1 MKTVLITGAGRGI
14 GATLAL
20 MFAQNNYNVII
31 NYHKSKKEALTLEQK
46 IKDDYKVKTMCIQAD
61 ISQEDEVIKMLEQIK
76 NEDLKI
82 DVLINNAAI
91 SKDEELMNKD
101 IQEFREVI
109 NVNLVGTF
117 IVSKLVAQMMLEQK
131 SGCIINIT
139 STNGI
144 DTYNTYSADYDA
156 SKAGV
161 ISLTHNFA
169 KALAP
174 YIRVNAIAPGWTKT
188 QSVLE
193 MNPQIIK
200 EEKEKIL
207 LKRFANPEEIGE
219 VALFLA
225 SDKASYINNSIIRVD
240 GGVKC

>member
-31 NYHKSKKEALTLEQK
+31 NYHKSKKEALALEQK
-46 IKDDYKVKTMCIQAD
+46 IKETYKVKTMCIQTD

-76 NEDLKI
+76 NEALKI

-91 SKDEELMNKD
+91 SKDEELMNKN

-131 SGCIINIT
+131 SGCIINIA

-169 KALAP
+169 QALAP

>member
-31 NYHKSKKEALTLEQK
+31 NYHKSKNEALTLEQK
-46 IKDDYKVKTMCIQAD
+46 IKETFKVKTMCIKAD
-61 ISQEDEVIKMLEQIK
+61 ISQEDEVIKMLKQIK

-91 SKDEELMNKD
+91 AKDEELMNKD
-101 IQEFREVI
+101 IQEFRDVI

-131 SGCIINIT
+131 SGCIINVA

>member
-1 MKTVLITGAGRGI
+1 MKTVLITGGARSL

-31 NYHKSKKEALTLEQK
+31 NYHKSKKEALALEQK
-46 IKDDYKVKTMCIQAD
+46 IKETYKVKTMCIQAD
-61 ISQEDEVIKMLEQIK
+61 ISQEEEVIKMLEQIK
-76 NEDLKI
+76 KENLKI
-82 DVLINNAAI
+82 DVLINNAVI

-131 SGCIINIT
+131 SGCIINIA

-156 SKAGV
+156 SKAGI
-161 ISLTHNFA
+161 ISLTHNLA

-174 YIRVNAIAPGWTKT
+174 YIRVNAIAPGWIKT
-188 QSVLE
+188 PSVLE

-225 SDKASYINNSIIRVD
+225 SDKASYVNNSIIRVD

>member
-31 NYHKSKKEALTLEQK
+31 NYNKSKKEALALEQK
-46 IKDDYKVKTMCIQAD
+46 IKEAYKVKTMCIQAD
-61 ISQEDEVIKMLEQIK
+61 ISQENDVIKMLEQIK
-76 NEDLKI
+76 NEALKI

-91 SKDEELMNKD
+91 TKDKELMNKD
-101 IQEFREVI
+101 IQEFRDVI

-131 SGCIINIT
+131 SGCIINIS

>member
-31 NYHKSKKEALTLEQK
+31 NYHKSKNEALTLEQK
-46 IKDDYKVKTMCIQAD
+46 IKETFKVKTMCIKAD
-61 ISQEDEVIKMLEQIK
+61 ISQEDEVIKMLKQIK

-91 SKDEELMNKD
+91 AKDEELMNKD
-101 IQEFREVI
+101 IQEFRDVI

-131 SGCIINIT
+131 SGCIINVA

-161 ISLTHNFA
+161 IALTHNFA

-207 LKRFANPEEIGE
+207 LNRFANPEEIGE